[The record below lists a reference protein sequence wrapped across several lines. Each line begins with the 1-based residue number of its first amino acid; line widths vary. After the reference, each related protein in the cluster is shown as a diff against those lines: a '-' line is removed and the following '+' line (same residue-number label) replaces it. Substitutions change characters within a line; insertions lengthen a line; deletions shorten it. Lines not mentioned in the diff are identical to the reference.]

1 VSGTSLAIESL
12 ESSFHQDLNG
22 DGVIGIPARA
32 AANSDPV
39 SVTIGPADNETFSFR
54 PAVSAD
60 VIASAGK
67 ADTIE
72 LDGFWA
78 VTNAKQLA
86 ALSNNSHPSQL
97 QPLFELKNPGYD
109 TIVEPGNYED
119 SVLLKSHFADQLMN
133 TFIIH

>member
-32 AANSDPV
+32 VADSDPV
-39 SVTIGPADNETFSFR
+39 SVTIGQANNETFSFR
-54 PAVSAD
+54 SAVGAD
-60 VIASAGK
+60 VIVSNGK
-67 ADTIE
+67 ADPIE

-78 VTNAKQLA
+78 ATSGKQLA
-86 ALSNNSHPSQL
+86 ALSNNSHPGQP

-119 SVLLKSHFADQLMN
+119 SVLLKSHFADLLMN
-133 TFIIH
+133 SFIIH